1 MIGSSGP
8 GHCIISRERIQSS
21 EVVFLSPAQQKL
33 LKLFPYVLILFA
45 VIYLTGLA
53 PVFYGETAY
62 SFSNMMLIYG
72 LPAVTAAVSF
82 VYGLKNGFTW
92 YFFLIT
98 PLIFTSTIFVFYG
111 GDFGYFLN
119 VLVYAV
125 FSLVFE
131 LVGAAM
137 YRKRQYYKTD
147 VEGEPV
153 PGKPKKKKKK

>member
-1 MIGSSGP
+1 M
-8 GHCIISRERIQSS
+8 
-21 EVVFLSPAQQKL
+21 SPAQQKL
-33 LKLFPYVLILFA
+33 MKLFPYVLILFA

-53 PVFYGETAY
+53 PVFYGEAAY

-72 LPAVTAAVSF
+72 LPAVTGAVSF
-82 VYGLKNGFTW
+82 VFGLKNGFKW

-111 GDFGYFLN
+111 GDPGYFLN

-137 YRKRQYYKTD
+137 YRKREYYRTD
-147 VEGEPV
+147 VEDKLPEK
-153 PGKPKKKKKK
+153 KPKKKKR